1 MAMQSGVVVV
11 PEKIPWYHHHQHPMD
26 EKEGFLMW
34 LRGEFAAANA
44 IIDALCHHL
53 QAVGEPAE
61 YDGVIGCIQQRRC
74 NWNAVLHMQQYF
86 SVADVMYALQQ
97 AGWTRQQKVMGFEG
111 GARKEY
117 RRGGRGH
124 RGGAE
129 AHGFGGEVNGKAWS
143 AHVKS
148 NVNANGKVREEEVL
162 VGGKTEEDENKE
174 LDEKSEVNSSK
185 KNQENAQGAG
195 AQVED
200 KGEGSSNVDEAGV
213 LQKLPEKHNLQICPK
228 TFVAT
233 EIYDGESVNVVD
245 GMKLFENLFDIS
257 ETSRIISLVNDLR
270 AAGRRGKLQGQTFVI
285 SKRPMKGHGRE
296 MIQLG
301 VPVADAPHEDE
312 ATTGT
317 STDPKPEPIP
327 ALLND
332 VIERLLTVQA
342 ISVKPDSC
350 VVDIFNEGDYSQP
363 HIWPQW
369 VGRPVC
375 LLFLTVCEMSFGK
388 VIAMDHPGDYRG
400 ALKLSLSPGS
410 ILVME
415 GRSADFA
422 RHAISSKRNQRIL
435 VMLTKS
441 QSNKYPS
448 GEVHRFPSPLAP
460 PYWVP
465 PPSRSPSHIHPVAG
479 RHLGSIPTAVAPHT
493 ATGHP
498 RLTLPNG
505 VQPVFV
511 PAPIAQ
517 AVAFPATVALPPTS
531 AGWTTA
537 PRHPPPRLL
546 VPGTGVFL
554 PPQGSGNASN
564 PPSSTP
570 ATENIIMKAPPLSD
584 KEHALGQSNGTS
596 TSPEV
601 ENESPKQECNGSID
615 GTREETVIEKQE
627 QDQNLVLAKSTAS
640 V

>member
-1 MAMQSGVVVV
+1 MEMQSGAVVVQ
-11 PEKIPWYHHHQHPMD
+11 EKIPWYHHHQHPMD

-44 IIDALCHHL
+44 IIDALCNHV
-53 QAVGEPAE
+53 QAVGEPGE

-74 NWNAVLHMQQYF
+74 NWNAVLHMQQFF
-86 SVADVMYALQQ
+86 SVADVIYALQQ
-97 AGWTRQQKVMGFEG
+97 AGWRRQQKVMGFEG
-111 GARKEY
+111 GASKEY

-129 AHGFGGEVNGKAWS
+129 AQGFGGEVNGKAWS
-143 AHVKS
+143 VHVKS
-148 NVNANGKVREEEVL
+148 IALNGKVREEEGL
-162 VGGKTEEDENKE
+162 VEGKTEEDENKE
-174 LDEKSEVNSSK
+174 LDEKSEVTSSK
-185 KNQENAQGAG
+185 KNQENAQEAV

-200 KGEGSSNVDEAGV
+200 KGEGSTNVNEAGV
-213 LQKLPEKHNLQICPK
+213 LQKLPEKHNLRIGPK

-245 GMKLFENLFDIS
+245 GMKLFENMFDIS

-270 AAGRRGKLQGQTFVI
+270 AAGRRGKLQGQSFVI

-301 VPVADAPHEDE
+301 VPIADAPHEDE

-317 STDPKPEPIP
+317 STDHKSESIP
-327 ALLND
+327 ALLHD

-350 VVDIFNEGDYSQP
+350 VIDIFNEGDYSQP
-363 HIWPQW
+363 HSWPQW

-388 VIAMDHPGDYRG
+388 VIAMGHPGDYQG

-410 ILVME
+410 VLVME
-415 GRSADFA
+415 GRSSDFA
-422 RHAISSKRNQRIL
+422 RHAISSMRNQRIL
-435 VMLTKS
+435 VMLNKS
-441 QSNKYPS
+441 QPNKYPS

-460 PYWVP
+460 TSYWVP
-465 PPSRSPSHIHPVAG
+465 PPSISPSHIHPG
-479 RHLGSIPTAVAPHT
+479 KHLGSIPTAVAPHT

-498 RLTLPNG
+498 RLPLPNG
-505 VQPVFV
+505 VQPVFLL
-511 PAPIAQ
+511 APIAQ
-517 AVAFPATVALPPTS
+517 AVAFPATVSLPPTS

-537 PRHPPPRLL
+537 PPRHPPPRLL

-554 PPQGSGNASN
+554 PPQGSSKASN

-570 ATENIIMKAPPLSD
+570 ATKNITMEAPSLSD
-584 KEHALGQSNGTS
+584 KEYVLVQSNGTS

-601 ENESPKQECNGSID
+601 DNESPKQECNGSID
-615 GTREETVIEKQE
+615 GTREVTVIEKQE
-627 QDQNLVLAKSTAS
+627 QDQNLISAKSTAS